1 VNKFCEAHD
10 PLACKGSAS
19 HFQARL
25 AGLNA
30 QLLCCGLADHDSLNN
45 MICLGEWRD
54 AAQVSAGC
62 DMREVLVPII
72 WNQFGVHEAVFEL
85 HGQAVFHVDNDRAID
100 AGVWFKAKTFCLK
113 ARRWQGFQAQ
123 NLIGID
129 VASLL
134 NFQVD
139 AAYFE
144 YGTHGPRVGDERADA
159 LSTNQKASVRQVDKR
174 APRGHATDAELQRQ
188 LILGRHLIARLEFAL
203 FNRVKQVFLDSGIDR
218 FGHRFYYAV
227 AEYGSR
233 ESTECDASDLSCIY
247 KYIQLHSWALLNRG
261 ITMPVACDWLITDI
275 RIASF
280 NDNGAPYGQI
290 LDGVIAIRGD
300 TLLYVGGAA
309 GAPAFAAQ
317 QVVNGGQRWATPGL
331 VDCHTHLIFGG
342 NRAAEFEQRLQG
354 IDYQQIA
361 RQGGGIN
368 STVNATRAASETEL
382 LSGAMARA
390 RRLLAEGVTT
400 FEVKSG
406 YGLDVANEVKML
418 RVGEQ
423 LAHQLPATVCRTFLG
438 AHALPVEFK
447 DSADAYIDHVCAE
460 MIPLIAEQGLATAV
474 DVFCEGIGFTPAQC
488 QRVFVQAKAYGL
500 SIKAHVEQLSDLK
513 GAVLAAKHGALSV
526 DHLEYLVP
534 EDVPVLKE
542 HGAIAVLL
550 PAAYYFLHETR
561 KPPIDALRARG
572 VKMAVATDL
581 NPGTAPMASILLAM
595 NQACVL
601 FGLTPEESLRGATHH
616 GALALG
622 LKKKGVLAAGMDAD
636 LLLWDINH
644 PAELAYAINF
654 HRPHYIWQAG
664 IQRLALGA
672 IIEPAALSQ
681 KESL

>member
-1 VNKFCEAHD
+1 
-10 PLACKGSAS
+10 
-19 HFQARL
+19 
-25 AGLNA
+25 
-30 QLLCCGLADHDSLNN
+30 
-45 MICLGEWRD
+45 
-54 AAQVSAGC
+54 
-62 DMREVLVPII
+62 
-72 WNQFGVHEAVFEL
+72 
-85 HGQAVFHVDNDRAID
+85 
-100 AGVWFKAKTFCLK
+100 
-113 ARRWQGFQAQ
+113 
-123 NLIGID
+123 
-129 VASLL
+129 
-134 NFQVD
+134 
-139 AAYFE
+139 
-144 YGTHGPRVGDERADA
+144 
-159 LSTNQKASVRQVDKR
+159 
-174 APRGHATDAELQRQ
+174 
-188 LILGRHLIARLEFAL
+188 
-203 FNRVKQVFLDSGIDR
+203 
-218 FGHRFYYAV
+218 
-227 AEYGSR
+227 
-233 ESTECDASDLSCIY
+233 
-247 KYIQLHSWALLNRG
+247 
-261 ITMPVACDWLITDI
+261 MPVACDWLITDI

-534 EDVPVLKE
+534 EDV
-542 HGAIAVLL
+542 
-550 PAAYYFLHETR
+550 
-561 KPPIDALRARG
+561 
-572 VKMAVATDL
+572 KMAVATDL

-636 LLLWDINH
+636 LLLWDISH

-664 IQRLALGA
+664 IQRLASGA
-672 IIEPAALSQ
+672 IIESAALSQ

>member
-1 VNKFCEAHD
+1 
-10 PLACKGSAS
+10 
-19 HFQARL
+19 
-25 AGLNA
+25 
-30 QLLCCGLADHDSLNN
+30 
-45 MICLGEWRD
+45 
-54 AAQVSAGC
+54 
-62 DMREVLVPII
+62 
-72 WNQFGVHEAVFEL
+72 
-85 HGQAVFHVDNDRAID
+85 
-100 AGVWFKAKTFCLK
+100 
-113 ARRWQGFQAQ
+113 
-123 NLIGID
+123 
-129 VASLL
+129 
-134 NFQVD
+134 
-139 AAYFE
+139 
-144 YGTHGPRVGDERADA
+144 
-159 LSTNQKASVRQVDKR
+159 
-174 APRGHATDAELQRQ
+174 
-188 LILGRHLIARLEFAL
+188 
-203 FNRVKQVFLDSGIDR
+203 
-218 FGHRFYYAV
+218 
-227 AEYGSR
+227 
-233 ESTECDASDLSCIY
+233 
-247 KYIQLHSWALLNRG
+247 LNRG
-261 ITMPVACDWLITDI
+261 ITMSVACDWLITDI
-275 RIASF
+275 RIASLT
-280 NDNGAPYGQI
+280 DNGAPYGQI

-300 TLLYVGGAA
+300 ALLYVGEAA
-309 GAPAFAAQ
+309 GAPIFAAR
-317 QVVNGGQRWATPGL
+317 QVLNGGQRWATPGL

-382 LSGAMARA
+382 LSSAMARA
-390 RRLLAEGVTT
+390 QRLLAEGVTT

-438 AHALPVEFK
+438 AHALPAEFK

-474 DVFCEGIGFTPAQC
+474 DVFCESIGFTPAQC
-488 QRVFVQAKAYGL
+488 ERVFVQAKAHGL
-500 SIKAHVEQLSDLK
+500 AIKAHVEQLSDLK
-513 GAVLAAKHGALSV
+513 GAVLAAKYGALSV
-526 DHLEYLVP
+526 DHLEYLAP

-542 HGAIAVLL
+542 HGAIAVIL
-550 PAAYYFLHETR
+550 PAAYYFLHETC
-561 KPPIDALRARG
+561 KPPIDALRAQG

-636 LLLWDINH
+636 LLLWDVSH

-654 HRPHYIWQAG
+654 HQPRYIWQAG
-664 IQRLALGA
+664 IQRLASGA

-681 KESL
+681 KESV